1 MRQQRMVV
9 AVGAFLIFWRA
20 GAFAAADEKILA
32 RVGEEKIT
40 LQEFQEMLP
49 ALSAF
54 RAQGDAEARKRKLL
68 EGLINQ
74 RLFARE
80 AVRMGLDQ
88 APPVKVKLNQA
99 RTNILAQEYMKSRAQ
114 GVSIGDKEVMAFF
127 EGHQGEFQGK
137 GLKEVEG
144 QIKAKLLQNSM
155 GDLIQKTKTELW
167 KREKVIIDEQ
177 LLKEVEV
184 PQRSTVNP

>member
-144 QIKAKLLQNSM
+144 QIK
-155 GDLIQKTKTELW
+155 
-167 KREKVIIDEQ
+167 
-177 LLKEVEV
+177 
-184 PQRSTVNP
+184 